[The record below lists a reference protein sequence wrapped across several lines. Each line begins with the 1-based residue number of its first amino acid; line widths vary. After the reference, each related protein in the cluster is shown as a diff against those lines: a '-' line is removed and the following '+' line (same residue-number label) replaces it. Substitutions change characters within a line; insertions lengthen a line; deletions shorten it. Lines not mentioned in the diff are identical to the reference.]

1 MNVET
6 PKSTPKGSK
15 KNSRLTVHATI
26 YGTSSHSIQTTQQ
39 AAEAVGVGEVEME

>member
-1 MNVET
+1 MNVEI

-26 YGTSSHSIQTTQQ
+26 YGTSSHSIQTTQ